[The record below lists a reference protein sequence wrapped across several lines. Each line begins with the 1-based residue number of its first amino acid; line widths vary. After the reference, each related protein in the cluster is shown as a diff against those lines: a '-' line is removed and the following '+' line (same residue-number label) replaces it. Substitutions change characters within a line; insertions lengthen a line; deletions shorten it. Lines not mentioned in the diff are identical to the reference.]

1 MASVKVFPRLDKVNS
16 EGKTPIYLRL
26 IKNRKSKYIALD
38 VYIFSGDWNKVT
50 SKVKSTAVNAS
61 QINSY
66 ISSKIAEAERIALE
80 LETKSIFVTA
90 YDIKHKILG
99 KAPADFF
106 EYFENR
112 KDIIDKEAQLVS
124 DYKKAYAF
132 IQQDNHFSADEINH
146 IYNIYSGMINQSV
159 ENLNQITV
167 VINAF
172 VTQMSDADRLRI
184 IDAAGERIDK
194 NYEDCRLFTQE
205 NILLSLE
212 RSKDLND
219 LETVKK
225 LYGIQ

>member
-112 KDIIDKEAQLVS
+112 KDIIDKEYTIGTIRR
-124 DYKKAYAF
+124 YKCAVNKLPSLCKR
-132 IQQDNHFSADEINH
+132 DS
-146 IYNIYSGMINQSV
+146 
-159 ENLNQITV
+159 L
-167 VINAF
+167 
-172 VTQMSDADRLRI
+172 
-184 IDAAGERIDK
+184 
-194 NYEDCRLFTQE
+194 
-205 NILLSLE
+205 ILM
-212 RSKDLND
+212 RSR
-219 LETVKK
+219 
-225 LYGIQ
+225 